1 MPTSAPPAIA
11 TKPRSPARR
20 IALWVVAAVAVVL
33 MLVYG
38 IPTIVQIFNTISTD
52 DAYVNGH
59 VTSVAARVPGQVM
72 KVFVDDN
79 YRVKKGALLVQLDKE
94 PYQIQV
100 ALKKATYENALANVI
115 AAQDEVRALLG
126 NAHAP
131 GSSCNMPS
139 RTSTTRSP
147 CSGRTSRL

>member
-1 MPTSAPPAIA
+1 MPADSAQDANEARTTSTSSGNPGAHASGDGDGLRPPTAPSAPPSVPTSAPPAIA

-79 YRVKKGALLVQLDKE
+79 YRVKKGALLVQLDKS
-94 PYQIQV
+94 
-100 ALKKATYENALANVI
+100 LT
-115 AAQDEVRALLG
+115 RF
-126 NAHAP
+126 
-131 GSSCNMPS
+131 
-139 RTSTTRSP
+139 RSP
-147 CSGRTSRL
+147 